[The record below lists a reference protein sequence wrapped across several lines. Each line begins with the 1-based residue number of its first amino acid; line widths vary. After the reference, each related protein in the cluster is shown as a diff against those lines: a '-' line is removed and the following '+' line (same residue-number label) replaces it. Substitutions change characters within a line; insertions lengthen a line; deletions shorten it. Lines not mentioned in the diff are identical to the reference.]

1 VVDAAADPLVSNK
14 YVQRVAGAVRNE
26 PPRTSTK
33 WENKTQQWMVDE
45 VWLADEA
52 NAQYDV
58 ETRIVD
64 SGKLWGEDDDPEELA
79 AKREKLKTAKKVLV
93 ETKKRKKL
101 ENAIKQGTSK
111 KGKKT
116 KGKGKEKANVTEQE
130 GDNDDSE

>member
-1 VVDAAADPLVSNK
+1 
-14 YVQRVAGAVRNE
+14 
-26 PPRTSTK
+26 
-33 WENKTQQWMVDE
+33 MVDE
-45 VWLADEA
+45 AWLADEA

-58 ETRIVD
+58 ETCIVD
-64 SGKLWGEDDDPEELA
+64 SSKLWGEDDNPEELA

-111 KGKKT
+111 KAKKT